1 MLIEDLFYKCNLNAS
16 TSKWFNNCAK
26 RIYSVY
32 SDTHKEECVY
42 TGDDLH
48 EGEFIGYIT
57 GEKKYTWDVPPNKY
71 CIWLNDYYII
81 DCTSCPRCVTANIRK
96 TQNDDEHNCTMGFAY
111 VNNSVDVYVLATKP
125 IRAGSELVMKPEQLD
140 DY

>member
-1 MLIEDLFYKCNLNAS
+1 MLIEDLFYKCNMNAS
-16 TSKWFNNCAK
+16 TSTWFNNCEK

-32 SDTHKEECVY
+32 SDTHKEDCVY

-57 GEKKYTWDVPPNKY
+57 GEKKNTWDMQQNKY

-81 DCTSCPRCVTANIRK
+81 DCTSSPRCVTANIRK
-96 TQNDDEHNCTMGFAY
+96 TQNDDEQNCTLGFAY
-111 VNNSVDVYVLATKP
+111 VNNRIDVYVLATKP
-125 IRAGSELVMKPEQLD
+125 IRAGCELVMKPEQLD